1 VDESIEKLRKEIEL
15 EAKGYRK
22 YQNTPQR
29 IMMKRW
35 DECGRDVH
43 KYWNSIPWD
52 GEWLKH
58 DTPEEKKVKDIER
71 EFNRHPFKEFIKK
84 DSKLLI

>member
-1 VDESIEKLRKEIEL
+1 MTNHEEL
-15 EAKGYRK
+15 SEQLHKAQMANKSYR
-22 YQNTPQR
+22 NLPQR